1 MTVLK
6 NTEWPTSFET
16 CEQVGQKIIAVEK
29 ATDGQTANLGNE
41 LLAAYQECLK
51 EDPEFHVEKFKQA
64 MASVL
69 GFPYKYKGEKHEG
82 TRTQKS
88 MLESSPY
95 LKTYFHAMKTA
106 ESAFKGDNSGE
117 KKAIAQSKAANL
129 SSLSDATTMQSVR
142 HASEA
147 VAKYR
152 KAEKKKAAK
161 LADDS
166 PLGQAYADLTLARD
180 KCAELL
186 KDGHLTEAD
195 IVEVVERATDAFNRA
210 ANKGLKAQEKAN
222 AKAEKE
228 AEKQKAA
235 TQKAA
240 SEAAT
245 KRHAKPKAKA
255 KQAA

>member
-1 MTVLK
+1 MTIVK

-51 EDPEFHVEKFKQA
+51 EDADFHVEKFKQA

-69 GFPYKYKGEKHEG
+69 GFPYKYKGEKYEG

-117 KKAIAQSKAANL
+117 KKAIAQSKAGNL

-161 LADDS
+161 KVVAITEAQIQV
-166 PLGQAYADLTLARD
+166 QAYLLAE
-180 KCAELL
+180 AE
-186 KDGHLTEAD
+186 GFSGNPEAYWL
-195 IVEVVERATDAFNRA
+195 EAEAQ
-210 ANKGLKAQEKAN
+210 LKAA
-222 AKAEKE
+222 
-228 AEKQKAA
+228 
-235 TQKAA
+235 
-240 SEAAT
+240 
-245 KRHAKPKAKA
+245 
-255 KQAA
+255 

>member
-1 MTVLK
+1 MTVLE
-6 NTEWPTSFET
+6 NTEWPTSFDT
-16 CEQVGQKIIAVEK
+16 CEEVGKKIIAVEK

-41 LLAAYQECLK
+41 LLAAYQECLA

-64 MASVL
+64 LASVL
-69 GFPYKYKGEKHEG
+69 GFNYKDKGKNYEGSRYK
-82 TRTQKS
+82 KS

-106 ESAFKGDNSGE
+106 ESAFKKRDSGE
-117 KKAIAQSKAANL
+117 MKAIAKSKAANL

-152 KAEKKKAAK
+152 KAEKKKAEK

-166 PLGQAYADLTLARD
+166 PLGRAYADLTLARD

-222 AKAEKE
+222 AQAEKE

-235 TQKAA
+235 TKKAA